1 MKPIIL
7 TAVSAINLAFIY
19 AVVFDLPARAN
30 YAVVLDEAHA
40 ALGL

>member
-1 MKPIIL
+1 MKSLIL
-7 TAVSAINLAFIY
+7 TAVSAINLVLIY
-19 AVVFDLPARAN
+19 AVVFDFPARAN